1 MIVNQPDRTGCTPL
15 HYACLSGRL
24 ESVFLLLNAGANPVI
39 TNYDGRTPL
48 HVCAAFRKIIIRPEK
63 DHNRCDPPGWHHLIG
78 DDDTLR
84 MTEIIQLLRAHGAD
98 TLKSDQAGNTPFELA
113 VDNGNQ
119 EMIAALH
126 VDTAN
131 PLNPNTSPAYYLPGR
146 LYWMSHNDSVNSIV
160 DQLLD
165 GKADIVKACHWLLK
179 LGSYKIV
186 EQLAARTRGL
196 TVNPN
201 VYKNTYTRGQYRDN
215 QPIRSAL
222 HTLAE
227 GQHWWNTDAMRFLL
241 QRGANLDIRNPKGET
256 PLHIAVKGRYRQF
269 GMVQLLLEHGANPN
283 VLDYEGFVPV
293 NRAVQNSQMVRLLV
307 QYGADLA
314 LGEHPVLYTAIL
326 SQDVET
332 VRVIIEAGFDCQKPF
347 KEHLPEL
354 LDEDDSDDD
363 LGSHRFSRGSK
374 PRSMRREKEEGDRN
388 DLLSRPLHFACS
400 SRFNNAAERY
410 KAVAIVELLLAQ
422 ACSPFLSCQEG
433 TTIIHN
439 VIHQGGILEPLLDLP
454 DLNLKYRNEQGRT
467 LLLAAC
473 QEENRA
479 AWFVK
484 RFDNL
489 EKYPLPSVRRPQVI
503 RQLCRMGADLDKY
516 DHAENASLVSHF
528 ASQCQNLV
536 LQRNSDGYEPF
547 HLAAKG
553 RIIGMLQPLLGAG
566 ANSREVEPDG
576 NPVLHHLAIAIQ
588 KDRVGHTASI
598 IDSFLRLGVD
608 INAKNKAGESP
619 LFSYVG
625 AGSYETSLPVSSY
638 SRKADGAVIK
648 SFLEGGANLLTQ
660 NNEGENLL
668 HVAAKLQCSHVGFPS
683 IFAGDER
690 YVDPFKYLMELGL
703 DPFQEDN
710 KQRTTVD
717 VAAAYGNEAILAL
730 SQKK

>member
-1 MIVNQPDRTGCTPL
+1 MREGTSWINGCVSTYSYHSAPVPIILKVVDRKLPN
-15 HYACLSGRL
+15 L
-24 ESVFLLLNAGANPVI
+24 EM
-39 TNYDGRTPL
+39 
-48 HVCAAFRKIIIRPEK
+48 
-63 DHNRCDPPGWHHLIG
+63 
-78 DDDTLR
+78 LR
-84 MTEIIQLLRAHGAD
+84 
-98 TLKSDQAGNTPFELA
+98 
-113 VDNGNQ
+113 VV
-119 EMIAALH
+119 
-126 VDTAN
+126 VDTF
-131 PLNPNTSPAYYLPGR
+131 
-146 LYWMSHNDSVNSIV
+146 H
-160 DQLLD
+160 
-165 GKADIVKACHWLLK
+165 ADIN
-179 LGSYKIV
+179 I
-186 EQLAARTRGL
+186 Q
-196 TVNPN
+196 

-256 PLHIAVKGRYRQF
+256 PLHIAVKG
-269 GMVQLLLEHGANPN
+269 GGISAIC
-283 VLDYEGFVPV
+283 
-293 NRAVQNSQMVRLLV
+293 QMVLLLV
-307 QYGADLA
+307 QYGADPA

-363 LGSHRFSRGSK
+363 LGRGRFSRGSK
-374 PRSMRREKEEGDRN
+374 PRSMRRQKEEGDRN

-454 DLNLKYRNEQGRT
+454 DLNLEYRNEQGRT

-473 QEENRA
+473 QEENRT

-503 RQLCRMGADLDKY
+503 RQLCRMFSFPEVTNMTTQKMRLWCRTLLA
-516 DHAENASLVSHF
+516 NA
-528 ASQCQNLV
+528 
-536 LQRNSDGYEPF
+536 RIYGYEPF

-638 SRKADGAVIK
+638 GRKADGAVIK
-648 SFLEGGANLLTQ
+648 SFLEGGANLFTQ